1 METNKGFT
9 QINNDIVN
17 WEWYTE
23 INTKVLFL
31 HLLIKVNFEKKDWRG
46 ITIERGQTVTSIEN
60 LANETGLTVSK
71 VKTAISHLLKTN
83 YIKTDATNKYTLL
96 TLLNYDVLTF
106 KELKGNKQNSKQ
118 IANKTQSKQKEI
130 ATTKETKETKETK
143 DINMRESEIENEKL
157 SLSNF
162 DFLLLNYKD
171 EVLKL
176 ETKFKTKLSD
186 WNLCI
191 EKFNE
196 HPHVK
201 NITTTLLKSWLI
213 KELAYEVKNPELV
226 QALKEKTKEKVLIGG
241 GFF

>member
-106 KELKGNKQNSKQ
+106 KELKGSKQISKQ

-143 DINMRESEIENEKL
+143 DINMRESDDIKPLSHYLEINFSDDFLRLKL
-157 SLSNF
+157 EYESQIENF
-162 DFLLLNYKD
+162 DFCLR
-171 EVLKL
+171 
-176 ETKFKTKLSD
+176 KFYNNKPKAKID
-186 WNLCI
+186 IVNF
-191 EKFNE
+191 E
-196 HPHVK
+196 
-201 NITTTLLKSWLI
+201 SWLI
-213 KELAYEVKNPELV
+213 NWVANNPDTNSNQEGVIELNAS
-226 QALKEKTKEKVLIGG
+226 KEKIGG
-241 GFF
+241 F